1 VSQKIQT
8 IFLVDDDVDDQ
19 LLFQEALSETDNSIQ
34 FICASNGIDAI
45 EKLTALNNLPCVIF
59 MDVNMPK
66 MNGIDCLKELQK
78 RQNLKNI
85 PVIMYS
91 TSCTLGFQK
100 ECFAS
105 GAVDYIEKP
114 YDFWQLR
121 NMLQYM
127 LVNGI
132 RKNNVPI

>member
-1 VSQKIQT
+1 MSQKIQT

-45 EKLTALNNLPCVIF
+45 EKLITLNNLPCVIF

-78 RQNLKNI
+78 IQNLKDI
-85 PVIMYS
+85 PVVMYS
-91 TSCTLGFQK
+91 TSCTLDLQK
-100 ECFAS
+100 ECFAI